1 MTRQIA
7 TFHLGDT
14 LLGIDILL
22 VKEINRQV
30 NISPIPD
37 APPQLLGL
45 MNLRGR
51 VVTVIDLNVC
61 LGRPPTGNID
71 DARLLILKTR
81 EDIMDFVAGGHL
93 ADLAVGEDIVGFIID
108 RMDDVA
114 AVEDDE
120 ILPPP
125 PNVADIGEDLIR
137 GVIKLENR
145 LIVLLDVE
153 AVLADVMGAGK

>member
-7 TFHLGDT
+7 TFHLGET
-14 LLGIDILL
+14 LMGIDILM

-37 APPQLLGL
+37 APPQLRGL

-61 LGRPPTGNID
+61 LNRSPTGNID
-71 DARLLILKTR
+71 AARLLILKTR
-81 EDIMDFVAGGHL
+81 EDIQDFVADGQL
-93 ADLAVGEDIVGFIID
+93 EDMAVGEDIVGFVID

-114 AVEDDE
+114 TVEEDE

-137 GVIKLENR
+137 GVIKRGNR
-145 LIVLLDVE
+145 LIILLDVA
-153 AVLADVMGAGK
+153 AVLEDVMAAGK